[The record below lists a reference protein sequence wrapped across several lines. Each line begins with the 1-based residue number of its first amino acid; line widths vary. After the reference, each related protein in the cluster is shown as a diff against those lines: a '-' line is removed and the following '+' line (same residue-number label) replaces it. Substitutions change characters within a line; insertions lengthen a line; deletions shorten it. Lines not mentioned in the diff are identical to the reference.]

1 MRNNPNEF
9 LGEWIPLSP
18 IPPVVIVFHWLK
30 VMGNWR
36 VCWVDAIK
44 TWFLMDW
51 LYIARQHFLEM
62 VNLNC
67 QVKYC
72 ILDPLTKYI
81 HMYLY
86 LNINCIQGPPIVPT
100 SPLGHFELQQL
111 ALFVLK
117 SVSSVPIP
125 ISGDNGNSPCFTS
138 IIQLNECVNDNLS

>member
-1 MRNNPNEF
+1 MNFWENESPF
-9 LGEWIPLSP
+9 THPPCCDCIPLAESNGKLKSLLSRRDQNL
-18 IPPVVIVFHWLK
+18 VFDGL
-30 VMGNWR
+30 
-36 VCWVDAIK
+36 
-44 TWFLMDW
+44 T
-51 LYIARQHFLEM
+51 LYSEATFSGEM

-67 QVKYC
+67 QIKYC

-125 ISGDNGNSPCFTS
+125 ISVYNGNSPCFIS
-138 IIQLNECVNDNLS
+138 IICANDNLS